1 MAGKFDFSLR
11 ESDSFSYSVN
21 TQNDELQVFSLD
33 LIVRGYKPRAD
44 SAASESENARHLLE
58 TTLLAEQSGD
68 LSVTAVKLLLP
79 STDGYVSR
87 SDMVAFR
94 LRGLD
99 VDIHSF
105 LTPRQFVKAV
115 RSDGLTLDAA
125 TNDAIGAIVSKDSF
139 RSSEDAL
146 IRLKQ
151 LEHELKRRL
160 ALPWILPDPIPP
172 KRVALVGGL
181 EEPESLAS
189 VKAMGIGLLILDQPG
204 NMFEDNEGPFAHLRE
219 EFIPFN
225 MSPDKHAP
233 QRIVDALRDKKIDGI
248 HTRYDIHH
256 TNVAKANRILGLPT
270 SDPEAY
276 AIATN
281 KFAARSLEPDKN
293 GAFRVKDVEELKTRL
308 STLQLEYPLI
318 VKPTTGRNSW
328 GVLRCDNEEE
338 LIEAAG
344 VAHGRLIGVTEDGE
358 EIHSEVMIEPYV
370 DGPEFDVDVVLWD
383 GKLLFYEVSDNF
395 PCAGDISSDPNNSTL
410 QKGAHRDFQ
419 ETLFV
424 YPSILVEDEQQVLVK
439 SLHETVLRLGL
450 RSGVFHIEAR
460 VKNSKMEYSVRD
472 GWLDLHLKENLTGQ
486 ESPSCFLIE
495 TNPRPPGYLSLLRAG
510 WQYGLDYWALH
521 VLRCIN
527 DEKRFLA
534 FAVPRPRDPEH
545 VCALHFILPEN
556 GGILKSPDPGPELA
570 TRNPELMKSI
580 PLYYN
585 EFKIGEYVPPSVS
598 TNFLFMTR
606 MAVESRNGRDGL
618 LQIIRNIEQEWTF
631 VIEEE

>member
-1 MAGKFDFSLR
+1 MVDLSDLFLR
-11 ESDSFSYSVN
+11 KDEFTCSVN
-21 TQNDELQVFSLD
+21 AQDDDLQVFTVD
-33 LIVRGYKPRAD
+33 LIIRGYKPRAG
-44 SAASESENARHLLE
+44 SVATETENACRLLE
-58 TTLLAEQSGD
+58 STLLVERGGN
-68 LSVTAVKLLLP
+68 LPVTAVKLLLP
-79 STDGYVSR
+79 SKDGYVSR

-94 LRGLD
+94 LRGLA

-115 RSDGLTLDAA
+115 GSDGLTPNAA
-125 TNDAIGAIVSKDSF
+125 TQDAIGALISKDSF

-146 IRLKQ
+146 IHLKQ
-151 LEHELKRRL
+151 LELELKRRL
-160 ALPWILPDPIPP
+160 ALPWLLPDPIPY

-204 NMFEDNEGPFAHLRE
+204 NIFEDDEGRFAHLRE

-233 QRIVDALRDKKIDGI
+233 QRIVDAVRDKNIDGI

-293 GAFRVKDVEELKTRL
+293 GAFRVKDVEELKARL
-308 STLQLEYPLI
+308 STLSLEYPLI

-344 VAHGRLIGVTEDGE
+344 VAHGRVIGLTEDGD

-395 PCAGDISSDPNNSTL
+395 PCAGDIPSDPNSTQ
-410 QKGAHRDFQ
+410 QKEETHRDFQ

-424 YPSILVEDEQQVLVK
+424 YPSILVEDEQQILVK

-472 GWLDLHLKENLTGQ
+472 GWLDLHLKESLTGQ

-495 TNPRPPGYLSLLRAG
+495 TNARPPGYLSLLRAG

-521 VLRCIN
+521 VLRCLN

-570 TRNPELMKSI
+570 KRDPELMKSI

-585 EFKIGEYVPPSVS
+585 EFEIGQYVPPSVS

-606 MAVESRNGRDGL
+606 MAVESRKGRDGL
-618 LQIIRNIEQEWTF
+618 LRIIRNIKEEWTF